1 MNLKSII
8 EIEEVFKSVFKKS
21 KWDDLE
27 KYGFAFFFFFFPL
40 FTLRV
45 RVFFIVCK
53 GSLRKKEILF
63 CSCDRNAYEV

>member
-27 KYGFAFFFFFFPL
+27 KYGFAFFFFPL
-40 FTLRV
+40 FTL